1 MEDVLKFISNFDW
14 TEGFYKGGFLVMA
27 VIFCL
32 AVYHGVRIF
41 GKRSLEILNSLQ
53 ASVKELMVISQ
64 KQDTRIQLVEQEQK
78 FQNQKLVQHD
88 EQMEGLMKQLIQL
101 ASK

>member
-1 MEDVLKFISNFDW
+1 MEEILKLINAFNWS
-14 TEGFYKGGFLVMA
+14 EGFYKGGFLVMGFVVLYA
-27 VIFCL
+27 G
-32 AVYHGVRIF
+32 YHGLKIF

-53 ASVKELMVISQ
+53 SSVKELMTISQ

-88 EQMEGLMKQLIQL
+88 ERLETLMQHLIEIG
-101 ASK
+101 SR